1 MAKVR
6 LLEDHVANQIAAGE
20 VIERPASVVKELV
33 ENSIDAGATRIEVEF
48 RNGGTSLM
56 RIEDNG
62 GGMSHDDAL
71 LALERHATSKIQKVK
86 DLDGLTTMGFRGEA
100 LPSIASVSRFQL
112 QTREEGAEGGTEVLI
127 DGGKMIHVR
136 DCGMPQGTRM
146 TISKLFNTVPARRK
160 FLKSKTTESA
170 HIVQCVRLYALA
182 HPEIGFSLLDDGRS
196 LFQSPANSSLKS
208 RIAEVF
214 GKQIAN
220 NLIEVDASEDG
231 LRMRGYIG
239 KPSLSRSSRHEMLF
253 FVNNRPVENKTLS
266 YALVE
271 SYYGHIPK
279 GRYPVAFLF
288 LDLDPQRV
296 DVNVHPAKREI
307 RFREEAKTRGFAV
320 RTLLEALRGESES
333 LQAIKPVEVRL
344 PKSVESEPRV
354 SAAPVA
360 KSVPAKASSAP
371 RPQRRLVQAEERK
384 SSASPAKSEES
395 GGASPVEPTISPKK
409 APDPQ
414 VASVSVVPEP
424 KPESARTESPEAAPR
439 KEEEKA
445 KNWSYL
451 GWAQGEFATF
461 DTGAGVVLLNVRA
474 AQQRILYERMLKDFA
489 AKAVRCQK
497 LLLAQPVELD
507 PLSSAVLVE
516 SLEFFERLGFEIAP
530 FGRNFFRIEG
540 TPTWLED
547 ADAEEFVKE
556 TIALLR
562 QGNVAEDK
570 EGVAVEMI
578 AKRAVAKL
586 RRPKEEPSS
595 SEIDSLL
602 EKLFSCDKPLTDP
615 EGRPSLI
622 EISSGEIDK
631 RFQRRNRRKHD
642 ELF

>member
-71 LALERHATSKIQKVK
+71 LSLERHATSKIQKVK

-112 QTREEGAEGGTEVLI
+112 QTREASSDSGTEVLI
-127 DGGKMIHVR
+127 DGGKMLHVR

-182 HPEIGFSLLDDGRS
+182 HPEIGFSLLDDGRV
-196 LFQSPANSSLKS
+196 LFQSPACSTLKS
-208 RIAEVF
+208 RISEVF
-214 GKQIAN
+214 GKQIGN
-220 NLIEVDASEDG
+220 NLIEVDAREDG
-231 LRMRGYIG
+231 LHLHGLIG

-253 FVNNRPVENKTLS
+253 FVNNRPIENKTLS

-288 LDLDPQRV
+288 LDINPERV

-307 RFREEAKTRGFAV
+307 RFRDEAKTRGFAV
-320 RTLLEALRGESES
+320 RTLLEALRSEVESH
-333 LQAIKPVEVRL
+333 QAIKPVEVRL
-344 PKSVESEPRV
+344 PRNSSSERDPVPPRAAATASHRAVSSKLIKPKRRLVQSADVAETVEG
-354 SAAPVA
+354 
-360 KSVPAKASSAP
+360 VPAKAPGAP
-371 RPQRRLVQAEERK
+371 EAPPN
-384 SSASPAKSEES
+384 PA
-395 GGASPVEPTISPKK
+395 PVESE
-409 APDPQ
+409 
-414 VASVSVVPEP
+414 SVDA
-424 KPESARTESPEAAPR
+424 ES
-439 KEEEKA
+439 

-474 AQQRILYERMLKDFA
+474 AQQRILYEQMIKDFA
-489 AKAVRCQK
+489 SNAVRCQK

-507 PLSSAVLVE
+507 PVSSAVLEE
-516 SLEFFERLGFEIAP
+516 SLHFFGRLGFEIAP

-540 TPTWLED
+540 TPTWIED
-547 ADAEEFVKE
+547 TEAEEFVKE

-570 EGVAVEMI
+570 EGVAIEMI
-578 AKRAVAKL
+578 AKRAAASL
-586 RRPKEEPSS
+586 RRPKVEPNE

-602 EKLFSCDKPLTDP
+602 EKLFVCDKPLTDP

-622 EISSGEIDK
+622 EITSGEIDK
-631 RFQRRNRRKHD
+631 RFQRKNRRKHE

>member
-71 LALERHATSKIQKVK
+71 LSLERHATSKIQKVK

-112 QTREEGAEGGTEVLI
+112 QTREEGAEGGTEILI
-127 DGGKMIHVR
+127 DGGKMLHVR

-220 NLIEVDASEDG
+220 NLIEVEAGEDG
-231 LRMRGYIG
+231 LRMHGFIG
-239 KPSLSRSSRHEMLF
+239 KPNLSRSSRHEMLF

-288 LDLDPQRV
+288 LDIDPERV

-320 RTLLEALRGESES
+320 RTLLEVLRSESES
-333 LQAIKPVEVRL
+333 FQSIKPVEVRL
-344 PKSVESEPRV
+344 PKAEQPSEEVTAAERPKARGASKP
-354 SAAPVA
+354 SAAP
-360 KSVPAKASSAP
+360 KPT
-371 RPQRRLVQAEERK
+371 RRLVQADETAQPARAAAPVESLPKRK
-384 SSASPAKSEES
+384 PASIAPEPDPIEQAPAAPAEVGQEQKSEAE
-395 GGASPVEPTISPKK
+395 
-409 APDPQ
+409 
-414 VASVSVVPEP
+414 
-424 KPESARTESPEAAPR
+424 
-439 KEEEKA
+439 A

-474 AQQRILYERMLKDFA
+474 AQQRILYERMIKDFA

-497 LLLAQPVELD
+497 LLLPQPVELD
-507 PLSSAVLVE
+507 PLSSAVLEE
-516 SLEFFERLGFEIAP
+516 SLEFFERLGFEVAP

-547 ADAEEFVKE
+547 SEAEEFVKE

-602 EKLFSCDKPLTDP
+602 DKLFGCDKPLTDP

>member
-6 LLEDHVANQIAAGE
+6 LLDDHVANQIAAGE

-48 RNGGTSLM
+48 RNGGASLM

-62 GGMSHDDAL
+62 DGMNHDDAL
-71 LALERHATSKIQKVK
+71 LSLERHATSKIQKVK

-112 QTREEGAEGGTEVLI
+112 QSREADSESGTEILI
-127 DGGKMIHVR
+127 DGGKMLHVR

-182 HPEIGFSLLDDGRS
+182 HPEIGFSLLDDGRA
-196 LFQSPANSSLKS
+196 LFQSPACSTLKS
-208 RIAEVF
+208 RISEVF
-214 GKQIAN
+214 GKQIGN
-220 NLIEVDASEDG
+220 NLIEVDAKEDG
-231 LRMRGYIG
+231 MHMHGLIG

-253 FVNNRPVENKTLS
+253 FVNNRPIENKTLS

-288 LDLDPQRV
+288 LDIDPERV

-320 RTLLEALRGESES
+320 RTLLEALRAETESY
-333 LQAIKPVEVRL
+333 QTIKPVDVRL
-344 PKSVESEPRV
+344 PKAESKAEDVVLSRRASV
-354 SAAPVA
+354 AA
-360 KSVPAKASSAP
+360 KSKASPAEP
-371 RPQRRLVQAEERK
+371 KRRLVQSAEVAKPIAKAEPKARIE
-384 SSASPAKSEES
+384 SAEANPRPEVA
-395 GGASPVEPTISPKK
+395 PVETQ
-409 APDPQ
+409 PQ
-414 VASVSVVPEP
+414 EPE
-424 KPESARTESPEAAPR
+424 
-439 KEEEKA
+439 A
-445 KNWSYL
+445 KNWTYL

-461 DTGAGVVLLNVRA
+461 DTGAGVVLLNIRA
-474 AQQRILYERMLKDFA
+474 AQQRILYEQMIKDFA
-489 AKAVRCQK
+489 SSSVRCQK

-507 PLSSAVLVE
+507 PLSSAVLEE
-516 SLEFFERLGFEIAP
+516 SLDFFTRLGFEIAP

-547 ADAEEFVKE
+547 VEAEEFVKE

-570 EGVAVEMI
+570 EGVAIEMI
-578 AKRAVAKL
+578 AKRATAKL
-586 RRPKEEPSS
+586 RRPKEEPKS
-595 SEIDSLL
+595 SEIDGLL
-602 EKLFSCDKPLTDP
+602 EKLFACDKPLTDP

-631 RFQRRNRRKHD
+631 RFQRRNRQKHD

>member
-71 LALERHATSKIQKVK
+71 LSLERHATSKIQKVK

-100 LPSIASVSRFQL
+100 LPSIASVSKFQL
-112 QTREEGAEGGTEVLI
+112 QTREEGSEGGTEILI
-127 DGGKMIHVR
+127 DGGKMLHVR

-220 NLIEVDASEDG
+220 SLIEVDASEDG
-231 LRMRGYIG
+231 LRMHGYIG
-239 KPSLSRSSRHEMLF
+239 MPNLSRSSRHEMLF

-288 LDLDPQRV
+288 LDIDPERV

-320 RTLLEALRGESES
+320 RTLLEALRSES
-333 LQAIKPVEVRL
+333 DSFQTIKPVEVRL
-344 PKSVESEPRV
+344 PKNVEAEDSR
-354 SAAPVA
+354 AAAFRSRGTP
-360 KSVPAKASSAP
+360 ASSQPARQEP
-371 RPQRRLVQAEERK
+371 VKRRLVH
-384 SSASPAKSEES
+384 
-395 GGASPVEPTISPKK
+395 
-409 APDPQ
+409 
-414 VASVSVVPEP
+414 
-424 KPESARTESPEAAPR
+424 PESTANQKSAPVPSKPAIPPQSLDESVQASERNVETKSAELTR
-439 KEEEKA
+439 EEPAES

-461 DTGAGVVLLNVRA
+461 DTGAGVVLLNLRA
-474 AQQRILYERMLKDFA
+474 AQQRILYERMIKEFA
-489 AKAVRCQK
+489 AKSVRCQK

-507 PLSSAVLVE
+507 PVSSAVLEE
-516 SLEFFERLGFEIAP
+516 SLDFFERLGFEVAP

-547 ADAEEFVKE
+547 TEAEEFVKE
-556 TIALLR
+556 TIGLLR

-578 AKRAVAKL
+578 AKRAAAKL
-586 RRPKEEPSS
+586 RRPREEPSS

-602 EKLFSCDKPLTDP
+602 ETLFNCEKPLTDP

-622 EISSGEIDK
+622 EISTGEIDK
-631 RFQRRNRRKHD
+631 RFQRRIRRKHD

>member
-71 LALERHATSKIQKVK
+71 LSLERHATSKIQKVK

-112 QTREEGAEGGTEVLI
+112 QTREASSDSGTEVLI
-127 DGGKMIHVR
+127 DGGKMLHVR

-182 HPEIGFSLLDDGRS
+182 HPEIGFSLLDDGRV
-196 LFQSPANSSLKS
+196 LFQSPACSTLKS
-208 RIAEVF
+208 RISEVF
-214 GKQIAN
+214 GKQIGN
-220 NLIEVDASEDG
+220 NLIEVDAREDG
-231 LRMRGYIG
+231 LHLHGLIG

-253 FVNNRPVENKTLS
+253 FVNNRPIENKTLS

-288 LDLDPQRV
+288 LDINPERV

-307 RFREEAKTRGFAV
+307 RFRDEAKTRGFAV
-320 RTLLEALRGESES
+320 RTLLEALRSEVESH
-333 LQAIKPVEVRL
+333 QAIKPVEVRL
-344 PKSVESEPRV
+344 PRNSSSERDPVPPRAAATASHRAVSSKLIKPKRRLVQSADVAETVEG
-354 SAAPVA
+354 
-360 KSVPAKASSAP
+360 VPAKAPGAP
-371 RPQRRLVQAEERK
+371 EAPPN
-384 SSASPAKSEES
+384 PA
-395 GGASPVEPTISPKK
+395 PVESE
-409 APDPQ
+409 
-414 VASVSVVPEP
+414 SVDA
-424 KPESARTESPEAAPR
+424 ES
-439 KEEEKA
+439 

-474 AQQRILYERMLKDFA
+474 AQQRILYEQMIKDFA
-489 AKAVRCQK
+489 SNAVRCQK

-507 PLSSAVLVE
+507 PVSSAVLEE
-516 SLEFFERLGFEIAP
+516 SLHFFGRLGFEIAP

-540 TPTWLED
+540 TPTWIED
-547 ADAEEFVKE
+547 TEAEEFVKE

-562 QGNVAEDK
+562 QGNVAGDK
-570 EGVAVEMI
+570 EGVAIEMI
-578 AKRAVAKL
+578 AKRAAASL
-586 RRPKEEPSS
+586 RRPKVEPNE

-602 EKLFSCDKPLTDP
+602 EKLFVCDKPLTDP

-622 EISSGEIDK
+622 EITSGEIDK
-631 RFQRRNRRKHD
+631 RFQRKNRRKLE

>member
-112 QTREEGAEGGTEVLI
+112 QTREEGAEGGTEILI
-127 DGGKMIHVR
+127 DGGKMVHVR

-220 NLIEVDASEDG
+220 NLIPVDAKEDG
-231 LRMRGYIG
+231 IRMHGFIG

-253 FVNNRPVENKTLS
+253 FVNNRPIENKTLS

-288 LDLDPQRV
+288 LDIDPERV

-320 RTLLEALRGESES
+320 RTLLEALRTETESY
-333 LQAIKPVEVRL
+333 QAIKPVEVRL
-344 PKSVESEPRV
+344 PKTVEREAEDAVEAVRPKV
-354 SAAPVA
+354 AAPVPTKA
-360 KSVPAKASSAP
+360 KAKAPAKPA
-371 RPQRRLVQAEERK
+371 RRLVQTVEPEEDAAEAPPAATRIEKVETATPAESVAVKPAAVAVR
-384 SSASPAKSEES
+384 SSANEPDSEPEAKS
-395 GGASPVEPTISPKK
+395 
-409 APDPQ
+409 
-414 VASVSVVPEP
+414 
-424 KPESARTESPEAAPR
+424 
-439 KEEEKA
+439 
-445 KNWSYL
+445 KNWNYL

-474 AQQRILYERMLKDFA
+474 AQQRILYERMIKDFA

-507 PLSSAVLVE
+507 PLSSAVLEE
-516 SLEFFERLGFEIAP
+516 SLDFFERLGFEVAP

-540 TPTWLED
+540 TPTWLDD
-547 ADAEEFVKE
+547 AEAEEFVKE

-578 AKRAVAKL
+578 AKRAAARL
-586 RRPKEEPSS
+586 RKPREEPSA

-602 EKLFSCDKPLTDP
+602 ESLFRCEKPLTDP

>member
-6 LLEDHVANQIAAGE
+6 LLPDHVANQIAAGE

-62 GGMSHDDAL
+62 AGMSHDDAML
-71 LALERHATSKIQKVK
+71 SLERHATSKIEKVK
-86 DLDGLTTMGFRGEA
+86 DLDVLTTMGFRGEA
-100 LPSIASVSRFQL
+100 LPSIASVSKFQL
-112 QTREEGAEGGTEVLI
+112 QSREAESESGTEILI
-127 DGGKMIHVR
+127 DGGKMVHVR

-146 TISKLFNTVPARRK
+146 TITKLFNTVPARRK

-182 HPEIGFSLLDDGRS
+182 HPEIGFSLLDDGRP
-196 LFQSPANSSLKS
+196 LFQSPACNSLKS

-231 LRMRGYIG
+231 LRLRGLIG
-239 KPSLSRSSRHEMLF
+239 KPNLSRSSRHEMLF
-253 FVNNRPVENKTLS
+253 FVNNRPIENKTLS

-288 LDLDPQRV
+288 LDLDPNRV

-307 RFREEAKTRGFAV
+307 RFRDEAKTRGFAV
-320 RTLLEALRGESES
+320 RTLLEALRADSES
-333 LQAIKPVEVRL
+333 YQKIKPVEVRL
-344 PKSVESEPRV
+344 PQKRQEDESRDVERPQITDTSKARPAKPLRRLAQTEDV
-354 SAAPVA
+354 PVA
-360 KSVPAKASSAP
+360 LPKRVERTPKPTVEIEDQQPKEPIAAKAE
-371 RPQRRLVQAEERK
+371 PQ
-384 SSASPAKSEES
+384 SEE
-395 GGASPVEPTISPKK
+395 GNT
-409 APDPQ
+409 
-414 VASVSVVPEP
+414 
-424 KPESARTESPEAAPR
+424 
-439 KEEEKA
+439 

-461 DTGAGVVLLNVRA
+461 DTGAGVLLLNVRA
-474 AQQRILYERMLKDFA
+474 AQQRILYERLIREFETNSIH
-489 AKAVRCQK
+489 CQK
-497 LLLAQPVELD
+497 LLLAQPMELD
-507 PLSSAVLVE
+507 PLSSAVLE
-516 SLEFFERLGFEIAP
+516 ENLGFFEKLGFEIAP

-540 TPTWLED
+540 IPTWQHD
-547 ADAEEFVKE
+547 TDSEEFVKE
-556 TIALLR
+556 TIAMLR
-562 QGNVAEDK
+562 QGNLSGAQ
-570 EGVAVEMI
+570 EGVAIEMI
-578 AKRAVAKL
+578 AKKAANQI
-586 RRPKEEPSS
+586 RRPSKEPSHS
-595 SEIDSLL
+595 DIDSLL
-602 EKLFSCDKPLTDP
+602 EKLFTCEKPLTDP

-622 EISSGEIDK
+622 EITSGEIDK
-631 RFQRRNRRKHD
+631 RFQRRNRRNQD

>member
-62 GGMSHDDAL
+62 CGMSHDDAL
-71 LALERHATSKIQKVK
+71 LSLERHATSKIQKVK

-112 QTREEGAEGGTEVLI
+112 QSREADAESGTEILI
-127 DGGKMIHVR
+127 DGGKMLHVR

-182 HPEIGFSLLDDGRS
+182 HPEIGFSLLDDGRA
-196 LFQSPANSSLKS
+196 LFQSPACSTLKS

-220 NLIEVDASEDG
+220 NLIEVDAQEDG
-231 LRMRGYIG
+231 LRLHGLIG
-239 KPSLSRSSRHEMLF
+239 KPNLSRSSRHEMLF

-288 LDLDPQRV
+288 LDIDPERV

-320 RTLLEALRGESES
+320 RTLLEALRSETESF
-333 LQAIKPVEVRL
+333 QAIKPVEVRL
-344 PKSVESEPRV
+344 PKNTESREVSVPTRSVALPAKTPAP
-354 SAAPVA
+354 AAPA
-360 KSVPAKASSAP
+360 KPS
-371 RPQRRLVQAEERK
+371 RRLVQSDE
-384 SSASPAKSEES
+384 PVAK
-395 GGASPVEPTISPKK
+395 P
-409 APDPQ
+409 
-414 VASVSVVPEP
+414 
-424 KPESARTESPEAAPR
+424 AAPR
-439 KEEEKA
+439 APEKVVERELKPAVAKAAPEPPPEKEKGEAEA

-474 AQQRILYERMLKDFA
+474 AQQRILYERMIKDFA
-489 AKAVRCQK
+489 ANSVRCQK

-507 PLSSAVLVE
+507 PLSSAVLEE
-516 SLEFFERLGFEIAP
+516 SLDFFGRLGFEVAP

-547 ADAEEFVKE
+547 SEAEEFVKE

-578 AKRAVAKL
+578 AKRATAKM
-586 RRPKEEPSS
+586 RRPKSEPSS
-595 SEIDSLL
+595 AEIDTLL
-602 EKLFSCDKPLTDP
+602 ERLFACDKPLTDP

>member
-33 ENSIDAGATRIEVEF
+33 ENSIDAGATRVEVEF
-48 RNGGTSLM
+48 RNGGASLM

-220 NLIEVDASEDG
+220 NLIEVDATEDG
-231 LRMRGYIG
+231 LRMHGFIG

-288 LDLDPQRV
+288 LDIDPERV

-333 LQAIKPVEVRL
+333 LQHIKPVEVRL
-344 PKSVESEPRV
+344 PKSVVATEDASP
-354 SAAPVA
+354 AARPQAVA
-360 KSVPAKASSAP
+360 KAKPAAAAKP
-371 RPQRRLVQAEERK
+371 KRRLVQPNEPPKQSEAAEAIPSGKAKDVPARAAAPVVDTPSEP
-384 SSASPAKSEES
+384 ASIEKEAALQKSEES
-395 GGASPVEPTISPKK
+395 DAKS
-409 APDPQ
+409 
-414 VASVSVVPEP
+414 
-424 KPESARTESPEAAPR
+424 
-439 KEEEKA
+439 
-445 KNWSYL
+445 KNWTYL
-451 GWAQGEFATF
+451 GWAHGEFAIF

-474 AQQRILYERMLKDFA
+474 AQQRILYERMLKDFEA
-489 AKAVRCQK
+489 NSVRCQK
-497 LLLAQPVELD
+497 LLLSQPVELD
-507 PLSSAVLVE
+507 PLSSAVLEE
-516 SLEFFERLGFEIAP
+516 SQSFFERLGFEIAP

-547 ADAEEFVKE
+547 AEAEEFVKE

-562 QGNVAEDK
+562 QGNVVEDK

-578 AKRAVAKL
+578 AKRATAKL
-586 RRPKEEPSS
+586 RRPKEEPSA

-602 EKLFSCDKPLTDP
+602 EKLFNCEKPLTDP